1 MRNSDSPVLASL
13 TQWRGLSREEFTLTP
28 SGIVIRTQGP
38 LGRQNHVLE
47 LNTLARISPVQKP
60 DLSVLAGGA
69 MVGCLLLLVTTI
81 TLLHIGFQPLPVV
94 VCAVASLVAGGIL
107 GRRVAR
113 SRHFVLETWGGR
125 SYPIVFE
132 TRSTDEAMHFI
143 DMLQQVTKNRLPHGD
158 EMEVTDGGSDGDAD
172 GGAGGGGPRA
182 IGPSMQDALDRLERL
197 LKEKK
202 LTREEYVW
210 RKKQLLEFYEVP
222 PPEEERVVH

>member
-13 TQWRGLSREEFTLTP
+13 TQWRGFSREEFTLTP
-28 SGIVIRTQGP
+28 SGILVRTQGP
-38 LGRQNHVLE
+38 LGRRNHVLE
-47 LNTLARISPVQKP
+47 LKELARISPVQKP
-60 DLSVLAGGA
+60 DLSMLAGGA

-81 TLLHIGFQPLPVV
+81 TLLHLGFATLPVV
-94 VCAVASLVAGGIL
+94 ICSMISLLAGTVL
-107 GRRVAR
+107 GRKVAR

-132 TRSTDEAMHFI
+132 TRTTDEAMHFI

-158 EMEVTDGGSDGDAD
+158 EMEVTESGGDSDGSAMEADA
-172 GGAGGGGPRA
+172 PRA
-182 IGPSMQDALDRLERL
+182 IGPSMQEAIDRIERL